1 MGEVL
6 LRDRLTRAGVDAR
19 VSSAGLISEG
29 VAASDGS
36 VRAMAKR
43 GLDLGAHRSRPMTV
57 EMVLGADLVVGMARE
72 HVREAVVLA
81 PDRLPHVFTLRELVR
96 RAEAEGPRR
105 RASGLVSE
113 TSPGIRLESFDGWL
127 ARLSEGRKAAHL
139 LGSNPAD
146 DIDDPM
152 GRSRRHYER
161 TAVEIQELVDRFMV
175 QAFPLTT
182 RVGS

>member
-6 LRDRLTRAGVDAR
+6 LRDRLARAGVDAT

-36 VRAMAKR
+36 VRAMHKR
-43 GLDLGAHRSRPMTV
+43 GLDLGPHRSRPMTE
-57 EMVLGADLVVGMARE
+57 EMVRRADLIVGMARE

-81 PDRLPHVFTLRELVR
+81 PDRLPHAFTLRELVR
-96 RAEAEGPRR
+96 RAEAAGPRR
-105 RASGLVSE
+105 LASGIATE
-113 TSPGIRLESFDGWL
+113 GAPGVRLESFDGWL

-146 DIDDPM
+146 DIEDPM

-161 TAVEIQELVDRFMV
+161 TAAEIEDLVDRFMAH
-175 QAFPLTT
+175 AFPLTT